1 MNDQLF
7 KIYHFKFIN
16 EISIYLILVQKL
28 VRVVGVDPGTDSWG
42 IAGLDDEAVIL
53 DTSIPTKRLI
63 EKPNIILDILQSLEN
78 IDLIVAPSGHGLPL
92 TPIQALTEHDLF
104 LMTLKKGI
112 SSKITGLGEI
122 ARLLKDNGFSG
133 YFIPGVKLLSTV
145 PTHRKINKI
154 DMGTADKVCSAALGI
169 YDQASRLNID
179 YSEVSFILVEM
190 GSGFNAV
197 LGIENG
203 QIIDGIG
210 GTLGSAG
217 FLACGGIDGEIA
229 YLFEKIYKRTIYSG
243 GAAYI
248 AGYNELS
255 PEEFVIQA
263 NSDEK
268 FQLGKD
274 FLIEGLL
281 KDIYAMTVSLR
292 HPTEILLSGRL
303 AKIDAFYD
311 ILKNQLEVIAPV
323 RRMGGLPTVQIAKEA
338 AQGAAIIA
346 NGLANGQFKSLINQM
361 QLKEA
366 KGTVLDHIYLY
377 KFGENI

>member
-1 MNDQLF
+1 M
-7 KIYHFKFIN
+7 
-16 EISIYLILVQKL
+16 ILVQKL
-28 VRVVGVDPGTDSWG
+28 VRVIGVDPGTDSWG
-42 IAGLDDEAVIL
+42 ILGLDNETIIL

-63 EKPNIILDILQSLEN
+63 EKPTLTLDILRSLED

-92 TPIQALTEHDLF
+92 TPIQALTERDLF
-104 LMTLKKGI
+104 LMTLKKGT
-112 SSKITGLGEI
+112 SSRITGLGEI
-122 ARLLKDNGFSG
+122 ARLLKENGFNG

-145 PTHRKINKI
+145 PTHRKINRI

-169 YDQASRLNID
+169 HDQSTRLDID

-217 FLACGGIDGEIA
+217 FLTCGRIDGEIA

-248 AGYNELS
+248 AGSNELS
-255 PEEFVIQA
+255 PEEFVIQT
-263 NSDEK
+263 NYDEK
-268 FQLGKD
+268 FQLAKD

-281 KDIYAMTVSLR
+281 KDIYAMTVSLK
-292 HPTEILLSGRL
+292 HPKEILLSGRL
-303 AKIDAFYD
+303 AKINAFYD
-311 ILKNQLEVIAPV
+311 ALKDQLETIAPM

-346 NGLANGQFKSLINQM
+346 NGLADGQFKSLIDQM

-366 KGTVLDHIYLY
+366 KGTILDHIYLY
-377 KFGENI
+377 KFGENV

>member
-1 MNDQLF
+1 MP
-7 KIYHFKFIN
+7 
-16 EISIYLILVQKL
+16 KL
-28 VRVVGVDPGTDSWG
+28 VRVIGVDPGTDSWG
-42 IAGLDDEAVIL
+42 ILGLDDGTIIL

-63 EKPNIILDILQSLEN
+63 KKPTTILEILRSLEN

-92 TPIQALTEHDLF
+92 TPIQALTERDLF

-112 SSKITGLGEI
+112 SSQGGNTHLLKESGSKITGLGEI
-122 ARLLKDNGFSG
+122 ARLLKDNGFNG

-145 PTHRKINKI
+145 PTYRKVNKI

-169 YDQASRLNID
+169 YDQSNRLNVD

-210 GTLGSAG
+210 GTQGSAG
-217 FLACGGIDGEIA
+217 FLACGSIDGEIA
-229 YLFEKIYKRTIYSG
+229 YLFKKIYKRTIYSG

-268 FQLGKD
+268 FQLGKN
-274 FLIEGLL
+274 FFIEGLL

-292 HPTEILLSGRL
+292 HPKEILLSGRL
-303 AKIDAFYD
+303 AKIDIFYE
-311 ILKNQLEVIAPV
+311 ILKRQLGVIAPV
-323 RRMGGLPTVQIAKEA
+323 RRMGSLPTVQIAKEA

-346 NGLANGQFKSLINQM
+346 NGLAEGEFKSLIDQM

-377 KFGENI
+377 DFGKNI